1 MKLKNDWE
9 FNVLNIYNFNKFGNL
24 KYYFDFIKKNHRKI
38 KGDIVEAGVFQGRS
52 LLATALFLKKLKSN
66 KKVFGFDT
74 FSGFPIEN
82 EFHRFDTPDN
92 WKKLKKDELIDN
104 DHYFEVK
111 KNEKILKFVKKNK
124 FKKLSYRNLS
134 LSSDFSENSITTL
147 KKKIKFLGLNNIK
160 LIKGDFKTTFLQ
172 KKNLPENIFCSI
184 IDADLYR
191 SYYYSLPQIYERL
204 SKGGYL
210 YLDEYYSLKFPGPR
224 LYCNA
229 FAKNHKIKIY
239 KEKRLDGDF
248 PRYFIL
254 KN

>member
-24 KYYFDFIKKNHRKI
+24 KYYFDFIKKNHKKI

-52 LLATALFLKKLKSN
+52 LIATALFLKELKSN
-66 KKVFGFDT
+66 KKVYGFDT
-74 FSGFPIEN
+74 FSGFPLKN
-82 EFHRFDTPDN
+82 KFHRFDTSDN
-92 WKKLKKDELIDN
+92 WKKLKKSKLIDIN
-104 DHYFEVK
+104 HYHEVK

-134 LSSDFSENSITTL
+134 LSSDFSENYISKL
-147 KKKIKFLGLNNIK
+147 KQKIKFLGLKNII
-160 LIKGDFKTTFLQ
+160 LVKGDFKTTFPN
-172 KKNLPENIFCSI
+172 KKNLPKNIFCSI

-191 SYYYSLPQIYERL
+191 SYYYSLPQIYKRL

-224 LYCNA
+224 LYCNN
-229 FAKNHKIKIY
+229 FAKNHNIKIY
-239 KEKRLDGDF
+239 KEKKIDGDF

-254 KN
+254 KD